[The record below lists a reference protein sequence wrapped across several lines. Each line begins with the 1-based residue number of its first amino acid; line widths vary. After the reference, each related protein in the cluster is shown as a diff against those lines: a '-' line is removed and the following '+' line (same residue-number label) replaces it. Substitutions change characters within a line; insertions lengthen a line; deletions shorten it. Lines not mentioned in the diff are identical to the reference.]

1 MHFTLHG
8 KRAERMMNI
17 SDRFDHRLRQASLI
31 LYAVST
37 LLVIVAAN
45 VPGWNDR
52 FERMSLNVLSLS
64 GLLCLLAVKRFPWHR
79 FHRNL
84 FLIMTV
90 SSAGIVA
97 LVVHFTGGSK
107 SPFNAYFFLMVIFCA
122 LYYTRAIAVAAGA
135 LITLVSLLPLADP
148 DSSSSA
154 VLFHVVLAVSY
165 IAAVWAGTIMAAELV
180 SRERVRQRLEADLT
194 EIRELRDGLARR
206 TAQLEVVHDVGKAI
220 AAVLAPEALYRT
232 LVHTMYTSAH
242 FGDVSV
248 FVPTETD
255 AKLELVATVSGHGSP
270 DAFDAEP
277 MASNVPDVVTR
288 AAATHQPSYSTQA
301 RHGTPSLVRP
311 ELAVPIVAGQELLGV
326 LAVSASN
333 SRSFDATDATTLEA
347 VADYAAT
354 ALQNAHAH
362 VLLTREATT
371 DALTGLRNHRG
382 LIERMDSEIE
392 RAERFGHALSLLYF
406 DIDRFKDINDTYGH
420 EVGDAVLQ
428 QITRLALSV
437 LRSID
442 TLGRY
447 GGEEFVVLLPETDA
461 DAALQSAER
470 LRQAVTDH
478 AFAVDLEI
486 ELQTTVS
493 IGVATYPADGASRR
507 TLLRSADG
515 ALYRAKRL
523 GRNQV
528 RTAIEHETPKE
539 PARRFDAVAG
549 ERLSGGLR

>member
-1 MHFTLHG
+1 MHFTLQ
-8 KRAERMMNI
+8 RMRGNHIMSP

-31 LYAVST
+31 LYAVAT
-37 LLVIVAAN
+37 ALVLVVAN

-52 FERMSLNVLSLS
+52 FNRVGLNVLSLC

-97 LVVHFTGGSK
+97 LVVYYTGRST
-107 SPFNAYFFLMVIFCA
+107 SPFNAYYFLMVIFCA

-135 LITLVSLLPLADP
+135 LITLVSLLPLAYSDR
-148 DSSSSA
+148 SSDA
-154 VLFHVVLAVSY
+154 VLLHVVLAVCY

-180 SRERVRQRLEADLT
+180 SRERLRQRLEADLT

-206 TAQLEVVHDVGKAI
+206 TEQLELVHDVGKAI
-220 AAVLAPEALYRT
+220 AAVLVPEALYRT
-232 LVHTMYTSAH
+232 LVCSMHTSAR
-242 FGDVSV
+242 FDDVSV
-248 FVPTETD
+248 FVPSAPGGT
-255 AKLELVATVSGHGSP
+255 LVLAASSGGDDTLGAP
-270 DAFDAEP
+270 DAEP
-277 MASNVPDVVTR
+277 SACTASTVVTR
-288 AAATHQPSYSTQA
+288 AADTLQPWYTASAGQETSSP
-301 RHGTPSLVRP
+301 GRP
-311 ELAVPIVAGQELLGV
+311 ELAVPIVASQELLGV
-326 LAVSASN
+326 LAVSAMN
-333 SRSFDATDATTLEA
+333 SRNFDETDVTTLEA
-347 VADYAAT
+347 IADYAAT

-362 VLLTREATT
+362 VLLAREATT

-382 LIERMDSEIE
+382 LIERMDTEME
-392 RAERFGHALSLLYF
+392 RAERFGHVLSLLYF

-420 EVGDAVLQ
+420 EAGDAVLQ
-428 QITRLALSV
+428 QLTGLAHST

-461 DAALQSAER
+461 DAALQAADR
-470 LRQAVTDH
+470 LRQAVMDH
-478 AFAVDLEI
+478 VFTVDSGV

-493 IGVATYPADGASRR
+493 IGVATYPADGATCR
-507 TLLRSADG
+507 TLLRSADA

-528 RTAIEHETPKE
+528 RTAIRPEMPTSTAARS
-539 PARRFDAVAG
+539 PASR
-549 ERLSGGLR
+549 